1 MCGRGS
7 QRGILTGTVPCAL
20 NSALRGDHCPAVGS
34 APGTSWDLTLTLT
47 LPRTWTL
54 PRNLSLPRSLI
65 LHLSRL
71 LAWALTSALEGDH
84 ETGVAS
90 ALATSL
96 DRTLTLAKALTS
108 WGPNSN
114 VSQHHAL
121 GVQKRCRLARQESWK
136 LTMSFRRPGCSSR
149 EDSGGLLNGRK
160 NSLSRRFSPFWRGRL
175 LLWGSWGCVTPK
187 PCPAPRK

>member
-1 MCGRGS
+1 MSFPRPGCSSREDRGGLLDRGRNNMCGRGS

-20 NSALRGDHCPAVGS
+20 NSALRGDHRPAVGS

-47 LPRTWTL
+47 LPRTGTL

-96 DRTLTLAKALTS
+96 ARTLTLAKALPS

-114 VSQHHAL
+114 V
-121 GVQKRCRLARQESWK
+121 
-136 LTMSFRRPGCSSR
+136 
-149 EDSGGLLNGRK
+149 
-160 NSLSRRFSPFWRGRL
+160 
-175 LLWGSWGCVTPK
+175 
-187 PCPAPRK
+187 

>member
-7 QRGILTGTVPCAL
+7 QRGILTDTVPCAL
-20 NSALRGDHCPAVGS
+20 NSALRGEHCPAVGS

-47 LPRTWTL
+47 LPRTGTL

-65 LHLSRL
+65 LHLSSL
-71 LAWALTSALEGDH
+71 LVWALTSALEGDH

-96 DRTLTLAKALTS
+96 ARTLTLAKALPS

-114 VSQHHAL
+114 V
-121 GVQKRCRLARQESWK
+121 
-136 LTMSFRRPGCSSR
+136 
-149 EDSGGLLNGRK
+149 
-160 NSLSRRFSPFWRGRL
+160 
-175 LLWGSWGCVTPK
+175 
-187 PCPAPRK
+187 